1 MSTNSCIIVK
11 VRKGDIGTKK
21 SFNTNT
27 LGEVEEAKWSD
38 GPYSEDCKDRAR
50 PVKIGSDY
58 IAIYCH
64 WDGFPSS
71 VGAALKN
78 GFNSYEKALNLVL
91 GGSCSYIESDKVLRY
106 STRKELTTTWAS
118 IKPTQAKDVN
128 RLLERYCVPYSYLYT
143 EENGWQVNDNNG
155 EGFKDF

>member
-38 GPYSEDCKDRAR
+38 GPYGEDCKDRAR

-78 GFNSYEKALNLVL
+78 AHK
-91 GGSCSYIESDKVLRY
+91 KV
-106 STRKELTTTWAS
+106 SVMK
-118 IKPTQAKDVN
+118 K
-128 RLLERYCVPYSYLYT
+128 RYCLFPGVRI
-143 EENGWQVNDNNG
+143 GV
-155 EGFKDF
+155 